1 MTQIG
6 KFLRNA
12 DGVYIG
18 ALRTLTLKVDV
29 TISPCERANDK
40 APDHR
45 VNSGEIELG
54 HGWTRTNR
62 ESGVA
67 YLSLKLDD
75 PLFPSPVDATL
86 TAEGSQY
93 VLTWSR

>member
-12 DGVYIG
+12 HGVYSGEI
-18 ALRTLTLKVDV
+18 RTLTLQVEV
-29 TISPCERANDK
+29 TISPCERDNDK

-45 VNSGEIELG
+45 VISGEIELG
-54 HGWTRTNR
+54 HGWSRTNR
-62 ESGVA
+62 ESGLE

-75 PLFPSPVDATL
+75 PLFPGPVYATL
-86 TAEGSQY
+86 TADDGQY
-93 VLTWSR
+93 VLAWSR